1 MNTPT
6 SLTDFTWLKRNQWD
20 LVFVI
25 AAVAFVCGFTGVYQ
39 FMVSTGKDPTL
50 WDLFYF
56 TIRLFMFSYDLQ
68 GEGIP
73 YAPAP
78 PLLLVARLLAPL
90 TVAFVAGKGFM
101 LAAEYEYGVWRLRN
115 WTKHVVV
122 CGVGKRGEYV
132 ARELRKEGREVV
144 VIEKNAD
151 VEALTELKR
160 LEVRVVIGSGT
171 NPLHQAQARMY
182 HASLVLA
189 LTSSE
194 ETNLEVAEE
203 AAKLEVAE
211 EAANRVSTQRMEI
224 IVHASRQ
231 FAGVFKQHPLF
242 NKTKQGTRVRFYD
255 YYASGARLLLKEFAI
270 ELTMELTQTPRPP
283 RILLVGDGELISELL
298 GVAMM
303 QCQYAFAGLPKLVVA
318 APDLGLLGEQF
329 PISHPQ
335 LEQVACVNFVSLS
348 LAELGRLE
356 PRTLIGGEE
365 FDLVFVACRED
376 LKTLTLA
383 HHFTQQRRGDKADKI
398 VACLKPST
406 DVMRSIAEK
415 NWLRGVEIR
424 NLVELGYKASIL
436 LRGELDREARAIHEV
451 YVKAQTAAGASEATD
466 SALVAW
472 EDLPESLRQANRAQ
486 ADHIPVKQRA
496 LAVSRSEQMIESLAE
511 AEHRRWMAEKILAG
525 WRHAEQRDNPR
536 KLHPSLKPYS
546 QLSEPEKQK
555 DRDTVQSVLKEMP
568 PHV

>member
-1 MNTPT
+1 MNIRT
-6 SLTDFTWLKRNQWD
+6 SLTDFITWLKRNQWD

-25 AAVAFVCGFTGVYQ
+25 GAVAFVSGFTGVYQ
-39 FMVSTGKDPTL
+39 LMGSTGKDPIL

-56 TIRLFMFSYDLQ
+56 TIRLFLFNYDLQ

-78 PLLLVARLLAPL
+78 PLLQVARILAPL
-90 TVAFVAGKGFM
+90 TVSFVAGKAFM
-101 LAAEYEYGVWRLRN
+101 LAVEYEYGVWRVRN
-115 WTKHVVV
+115 WKKHVVV
-122 CGVGKRGEYV
+122 CGIGKRGEYV
-132 ARELRKEGREVV
+132 ATELRKAGRQVV

-160 LEVRVVIGSGT
+160 IGVRVVIGSGT
-171 NPLHQAQARMY
+171 NRLHQSQACIRD
-182 HASLVLA
+182 ADLVLA

-203 AAKLEVAE
+203 AA
-211 EAANRVSTQRMEI
+211 NRVSTQPMEI
-224 IVHASRQ
+224 IIHASRQ
-231 FAGVFKQHPLF
+231 FAGVFEHHPLF
-242 NKTKQGTRVRFYD
+242 NKIKHGTHVRFYD
-255 YYASGARLLLKEFAI
+255 HYASGARMLLKKFAI
-270 ELTMELTQTPRPP
+270 ELTTELTQTPRPP
-283 RILLVGDGELISELL
+283 RILVVGDGELISELL

-318 APDLGLLGEQF
+318 TPDLGLLGEQF

-348 LAELGRLE
+348 LPELGRLE
-356 PRTLIGGEE
+356 PRTLIGGEV

-376 LKTLTLA
+376 LKTLSLA
-383 HHFTQQRRGDKADKI
+383 RHFTQQRRGDKAEKI

-406 DVMRSIAEK
+406 DVMRSIADK
-415 NWLRGVEIR
+415 NWLPEVEIR
-424 NLVELGYKASIL
+424 NLVELGYKADVL
-436 LRGELDREARAIHEV
+436 LYGELDREARVLHED
-451 YVKAQTAAGASEATD
+451 YVKSQIAAGFTEATNP
-466 SALVAW
+466 SLAAW
-472 EDLPESLRQANRAQ
+472 ENLPRSLRQANRAQ

-496 LAVSRSEQMIESLAE
+496 LAISQSEQMVEALAE
-511 AEHRRWMAEKILAG
+511 AEHRRWMAEKIVAG
-525 WRHAEQRDNPR
+525 WRYSEQRDNAR

-555 DRDTVQSVLKEMP
+555 DRDAVLAVLKKM
-568 PHV
+568 